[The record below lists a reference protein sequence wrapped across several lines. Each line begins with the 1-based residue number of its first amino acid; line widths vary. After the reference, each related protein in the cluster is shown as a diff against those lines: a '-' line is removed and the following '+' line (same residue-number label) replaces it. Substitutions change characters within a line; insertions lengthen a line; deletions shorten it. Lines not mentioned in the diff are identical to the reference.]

1 MIPEIIKISTTG
13 NDIAQCLPATYTGSA
28 YQFSKNAHKCFL
40 KDGEKNTGYEGV
52 FEVDKMCC
60 AMRGR
65 NIENPSDRS
74 KGSPLEQRLEPNEQG
89 ICNTLTS
96 VQKDNLVLQI
106 KANTKDGCTNM
117 TLPGLIDA
125 RCPHSKT
132 KGGYIQ
138 NEGQICPTI
147 IAQEPQIL
155 YIELAPPDEYTSAF
169 TDGENIYHIKLRKLT
184 PRECWRLMGFPDEAF
199 DKASK
204 VNSNT
209 QLYKQAGNSIVVNVL
224 MAIFDQMNLMEGETW
239 MNN

>member
-1 MIPEIIKISTTG
+1 MIPEVK
-13 NDIAQCLPATYTGSA
+13 A
-28 YQFSKNAHKCFL
+28 
-40 KDGEKNTGYEGV
+40 
-52 FEVDKMCC
+52 C

-106 KANTKDGCTNM
+106 KANTKDGYTNM
-117 TLPGLIDA
+117 TLPGLVDCTYPESET
-125 RCPHSKT
+125 RRGRVQ
-132 KGGYIQ
+132 GG
-138 NEGQICPTI
+138 EKICPTLTT
-147 IAQEPQIL
+147 QEPEIY
-155 YIELAPPDEYTSAF
+155 YIELSPPDEYTSAF

-199 DKASK
+199 DKASQ

-224 MAIFDQMNLMEGETW
+224 MAIFDQMNLINREVFNHHRNAMV
-239 MNN
+239 NN